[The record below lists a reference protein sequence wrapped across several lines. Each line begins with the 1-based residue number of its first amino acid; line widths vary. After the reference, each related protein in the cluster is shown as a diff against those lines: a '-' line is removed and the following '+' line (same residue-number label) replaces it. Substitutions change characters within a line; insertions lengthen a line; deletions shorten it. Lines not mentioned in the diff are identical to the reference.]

1 MASYSIDESQHA
13 AARVAGWSYLITVAT
28 VCYANFGIHDR
39 LISNSASETARN
51 ILAHEQ
57 LFRVGIV
64 GDLFYCAG
72 VVVLVTALYVV
83 LRLVSPGIALLA
95 AFLRLIWVLMWL
107 TAALRFFDA

>member
-1 MASYSIDESQHA
+1 MASYSIDESQRM
-13 AARVAGWSYLITVAT
+13 AARVAGWSYLLSFST

-39 LISNSASETARN
+39 LISNSASETAQN

-72 VVVLVTALYVV
+72 VVVLVTAL
-83 LRLVSPGIALLA
+83 
-95 AFLRLIWVLMWL
+95 
-107 TAALRFFDA
+107 